1 MVRVR
6 QPSSVSS
13 TSPGHSNSNESPTAA
28 PGTGRAS
35 PPNGLVHDLIAPIG
49 NDDFAA
55 FDLLSAKGLP
65 KGRASLPLAPQ
76 RDSSLSTSGGAAG
89 ASGGSSVG
97 ILSARGLPKGGA
109 SLPFSPQRD
118 SPLSTFGGA
127 AGASGGSSP
136 SAGTGGTRAA
146 NSVLVRPS
154 AGTMS
159 QGQAGSGS
167 FQTAGYIHPLTPL
180 PSVSV
185 EKGGY
190 VPVNA
195 DNDNGS
201 WLSNGIPAQR
211 DFNVQP
217 LPNADPD
224 LKAAT
229 VSYPPGVITGVSLVF
244 NGNGL
249 AALWTDKVK
258 TAAYNVPN
266 PPVSSI
272 TFYVEG
278 TRPSS
283 VLWDIALKVDYVS
296 GGTPMSFTTSCIT
309 VTPVVDL
316 FTVTPHAA
324 PSVVFD
330 NGVNGLQGL
339 ATSPPPPT
347 NPPGAT
353 FNAEVTRTNTGGTG
367 WFIQN
372 FTDVVNGSPGGPA
385 AGWVFTADSGLPNL
399 NTLLNP
405 GVNFPILDNVPNP
418 PNPFYPQGFNRD
430 GSDANTLKM
439 TANDSPDTFRPANSD
454 KLQNIDVTDRIK
466 LYVVWQF
473 ADSSIYT
480 LASDNWA
487 VIFEANRNV
496 PTLGVADILPASGVL
511 ADPSWLTN
519 ADVPAQA
526 LQAPVFNNSNTI
538 R

>member
-1 MVRVR
+1 MIRVK
-6 QPSSVSS
+6 PLASVSS
-13 TSPGHSNSNESPTAA
+13 ASPGHSISNENPPAA
-28 PGTGRAS
+28 PVTWQAS
-35 PPNGLVHDLIAPIG
+35 PPDGLVHDLIAPIG

-65 KGRASLPLAPQ
+65 KGRASLPLSPQ
-76 RDSSLSTSGGAAG
+76 RDSNLSTSFGAVPT
-89 ASGGSSVG
+89 SVGSSVG
-97 ILSARGLPKGGA
+97 IVSARGLPKGGE
-109 SLPFSPQRD
+109 SPPLSPQRD

-146 NSVLVRPS
+146 NSVLARPS
-154 AGTMS
+154 AGTLS
-159 QGQAGSGS
+159 QAQAGSAT
-167 FQTAGYIHPLTPL
+167 FQTAGYIHPLL
-180 PSVSV
+180 PIPSIVV
-185 EKGGY
+185 DNGGY

-229 VSYPPGVITGVSLVF
+229 VSYPPGVITGISLVYS
-244 NGNGL
+244 GNGR
-249 AALWTDKVK
+249 AALWTDQKK
-258 TAAYNVPN
+258 TTPYAVPT
-266 PPVSSI
+266 PPVAST

-283 VLWDIALKVDYVS
+283 ALWDIALKVDYLS
-296 GGTPMSFTTSCIT
+296 GSTPKTITTPAIT
-309 VTPVVDL
+309 VTPVVTT
-316 FTVTPHAA
+316 FTVTPKAA
-324 PSVVFD
+324 PSVVFN
-330 NGVNGLQGL
+330 NGTDGRTGL
-339 ATSPPPPT
+339 ATSTLASPGL
-347 NPPGAT
+347 GAT
-353 FNAEVTRTNTGGTG
+353 FNAQVTRTNTGGTG

-405 GVNFPILDNVPNP
+405 GVSFPILDNAPNP
-418 PNPFYPQGFNRD
+418 PNPFYPQGFSTE

-439 TANDSPDTFRPANSD
+439 TADDSPDTFRPANSD

-487 VIFEANRNV
+487 VIFEADTYRQGS
-496 PTLGVADILPASGVL
+496 GVVNILPASAVL
-511 ADPSWLTN
+511 ADPYVLTN